1 MGAEKGKIVPFTKK
15 SVAKAAKSASNLD
28 INASSSPREPA
39 LPEEELRAA
48 VSRIVLRG
56 TFRESKHSSQDRA
69 YRNVSDDDIVH
80 MLEGFWVL
88 EGADWD
94 GKHRNWKY
102 RLTGTD
108 IEGDALTLV
117 IAVNVEFNRIEII
130 TKGLS

>member
-1 MGAEKGKIVPFTKK
+1 MDEKKGKLVPFTKK
-15 SVAKAAKSASNLD
+15 AVAKVAKPASNLD

-39 LPEEELRAA
+39 LPEEELRTA
-48 VSRIVLRG
+48 VSRIVLHG

-69 YRNVSDDDIVH
+69 YRNVSDDDMVH
-80 MLEGFWVL
+80 MLEGAWTL
-88 EGADWD
+88 DNAEWD
-94 GKHRNWKY
+94 GEHRNWKY
-102 RLTGTD
+102 TLTGAD